1 MQGIRKTL
9 ITLQGIFFKVK
20 KNMVMVSVRAIY
32 CNEKE
37 KIQGFY
43 SPKVTKTFFEKIL
56 FFMHVKF
63 SKLQS
68 FALKI
73 CIVILNLFILHKK
86 RLNVKLKIERRYYL
100 LEK

>member
-68 FALKI
+68 FISIKNLHCNLK
-73 CIVILNLFILHKK
+73 FIHIAQKE
-86 RLNVKLKIERRYYL
+86 IEC
-100 LEK
+100 ETKN

>member
-37 KIQGFY
+37 KIQGLI
-43 SPKVTKTFFEKIL
+43 P
-56 FFMHVKF
+56 
-63 SKLQS
+63 Q
-68 FALKI
+68 
-73 CIVILNLFILHKK
+73 
-86 RLNVKLKIERRYYL
+86 R
-100 LEK
+100 